1 MSFSPQIRAVYEA
14 FADVERPRTMRGCP
28 CCTGPGDVCRLLDR
42 PIPDLH
48 GEDLERL
55 AFKGITTLGSATD
68 FHPFVPRLLELLAHD
83 ALDVPVEIVLG
94 KLADSRPWRADQRRA
109 VHVLLEEVLASSLAH
124 DRDIDGWITGTALA
138 HMGLTAR
145 LSAILDRPGV
155 ADALDAWVTDNGGA
169 TEPRDLTNAFW
180 RHEAG
185 EARVLVAWLALPAT
199 RAHFALPPLP
209 QADGVLAAEPC
220 LFTARVRSDGLVEL
234 DVEFEVHPGGMS
246 SVAVVLD
253 EWQNLTAATL
263 HELAVEISGDPDS
276 WRR

>member
-1 MSFSPQIRAVYEA
+1 MTFTPQIQAVYEA
-14 FADVERPRTMRGCP
+14 FADVERPQAIHGCP
-28 CCTGPGDVCRLLDR
+28 CCTRPGDACRLLDR
-42 PIPDLH
+42 PVASLH

-55 AFKGITTLGSATD
+55 AFKGITTLGSPTD
-68 FHPFVPRLLELLAHD
+68 FHAFVPRLLELLVRD
-83 ALDVPVEIVLG
+83 ALDVPIEIVLG
-94 KLADSRPWRADQRRA
+94 KLAHSRPWRADQRRA
-109 VHVLLEEVLASSLAH
+109 VHALLEEALAWSMAH

-145 LSAILDRPGV
+145 LSAVLDRPGV

-199 RAHFALPPLP
+199 RAHFALAPLP
-209 QADGVLAAEPC
+209 SADGVLAAEPC
-220 LFTARVRSDGLVEL
+220 LFTARARPDGQVEL
-234 DVEFEVHPGGMS
+234 EVEFEVHPGGMS

-253 EWQNLTAATL
+253 EWQQLTAATL
-263 HELAVEISGDPDS
+263 HELAVEISADPDS

>member
-1 MSFSPQIRAVYEA
+1 MTFDAQLQAVYEA
-14 FADVERPRTMRGCP
+14 FADVERPREIHGCP
-28 CCTGPGDVCRLLDR
+28 CCTNRADVCRLLDR
-42 PIPDLH
+42 PIAALH

-109 VHVLLEEVLASSLAH
+109 VRALLEEVLALSLAH
-124 DRDIDGWITGTALA
+124 DRDADAWITGTALA

-155 ADALDAWVTDNGGA
+155 ADALDAWLTDNGGA
-169 TEPRDLTNAFW
+169 TEPRDLKNAFW
-180 RHEAG
+180 RDEAG
-185 EARVLVAWLALPAT
+185 EAQVLVAWLRLPTT
-199 RAHFALPPLP
+199 RARFALPTLP
-209 QADGVLAAEPC
+209 EADGVLTTEPC
-220 LFTARVRSDGLVEL
+220 LFTARVRPDGQVEL

-253 EWQNLTAATL
+253 DWQPLTPLAL
-263 HELAVEISGDPDS
+263 HELAMQVSADPDS